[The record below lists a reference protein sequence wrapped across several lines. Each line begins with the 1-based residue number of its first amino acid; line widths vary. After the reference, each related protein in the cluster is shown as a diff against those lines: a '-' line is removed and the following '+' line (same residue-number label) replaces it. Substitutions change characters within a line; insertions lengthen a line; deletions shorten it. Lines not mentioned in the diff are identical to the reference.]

1 MKNKLVIT
9 LLLLSTSL
17 SVALT
22 GCNPSSNSQNNSSQ
36 NNSSQNNSSP
46 IKAPEWN
53 EVKVIMKKPVIS
65 VEDLQKISRYDSYQ
79 SSENEIDEIIDIYN
93 SSKNPKIRMK
103 LLNILDR
110 NLSYNLS
117 NLKQSNNFSKLL
129 TLYQNIVKSN
139 DKALA
144 PIALKGLVFVEG
156 DSQSPKW
163 QDWSWSKELIILLE
177 EAVNKKL
184 YNLSALGYYE
194 QLALANKYPNSL
206 FTKGCKEY
214 VKFSGG
220 KYFGGGDEDAD
231 ADADAGTVFRQ
242 PFIPGKEIA
251 HLKEFVKK
259 YPGHPGSNDS
269 LYRLARA
276 YEVQGDYGN
285 AIVYY
290 YDSSKAPDG
299 LLISEAKER
308 ILLIM
313 DLLMSSELL
322 AKFLTNHPN
331 HPLTGYIKYS
341 RAVHLIREYEYS
353 LAESELED
361 FLKNYQD
368 GKYPLQ
374 ADFFNEEAY
383 VGSTFLTKVKEQLDQ
398 VKKLAKIRNQQ
409 PSDKNLYEEAKLWI
423 DEHQIDDGFTAY
435 NYLWK
440 RGLST
445 THYNLVPP
453 KWEGIITYNA
463 KTVTADFIKKTNEN
477 YKSQINY
484 LRSIEL
490 FEQLIKQY
498 PKSELVEKA
507 KYSIALNYYYLWGR
521 EYPTF
526 LENTISSENL
536 AVNSF
541 EEFVTEFPKSS
552 MADDALYTIAYI
564 RIRNE
569 SNDSQKAAEEAL
581 QKLLNNYPN
590 SKIKKQ
596 AEELIKQIVY
606 KP

>member
-17 SVALT
+17 SVVLT
-22 GCNPSSNSQNNSSQ
+22 GCNL

-53 EVKVIMKKPVIS
+53 EVKLIMKKAEIS
-65 VEDLQKISRYDSYQ
+65 TEDLNKISGNYFDPITD
-79 SSENEIDEIIDIYN
+79 NEINEIIDIYN
-93 SSKNPKIRMK
+93 SSQKLEIRKKI
-103 LLNILDR
+103 LIILD
-110 NLSYNLS
+110 SNLS
-117 NLKQSNNFSKLL
+117 NLTQGNNFSKLL

-163 QDWSWSKELIILLE
+163 QKENWSWSKELVILLE

-184 YNLSALGYYE
+184 YNLSTLGYYE

-206 FTKGCKEY
+206 FTRGCKEY

-220 KYFGGGDEDAD
+220 TYF
-231 ADADAGTVFRQ
+231 AGNQDPKIVFRQ
-242 PFIPGKEIA
+242 PFNPQKEINRW
-251 HLKEFVKK
+251 KDFVKK
-259 YPGHPGSNDS
+259 YPGHPGSNDA

-276 YEVQGDYGN
+276 YEVQGDYEN

-290 YDSSKAPDG
+290 YESSEAPDG

-308 ILLIM
+308 ILLII

-341 RAVHLIREYEYS
+341 KAVHLIREYKYS
-353 LAESELED
+353 PAESELED

-374 ADFFNEEAY
+374 AGFFNEETY
-383 VGSTFLTKVKEQLDQ
+383 VGSFFLTKVKEQLDQ
-398 VKKLAKIRNQQ
+398 IKKLAEIRNQQ
-409 PSDKNLYEEAKLWI
+409 PSDKNLYAEAKLWI

-453 KWEGIITYNA
+453 KWEGNITYNA
-463 KTVTADFIKKTNEN
+463 KTVTADFINKTNHN
-477 YKSQINY
+477 YKSQISY

-498 PKSELVEKA
+498 PKSELIEKA

-526 LENTISSENL
+526 SENTTSWEDQ
-536 AVNSF
+536 AVKSF

-552 MADDALYTIAYI
+552 MVDDALYTIAYI
-564 RIRNE
+564 SIRNE

-581 QKLLNNYPN
+581 KKLLKDYPN

-596 AEELIKQIVY
+596 AEDLMKQIVY
-606 KP
+606 KR

>member
-46 IKAPEWN
+46 LKAPEWN
-53 EVKVIMKKPVIS
+53 EVKVIMRKAVIS
-65 VEDLQKISRYDSYQ
+65 AEDLQKISRYDSYQ
-79 SSENEIDEIIDIYN
+79 SSDNEINEIIDIYN

-110 NLSYNLS
+110 NLSYNLP

-144 PIALKGLVFVEG
+144 PIALKGLIFAEG

-259 YPGHPGSNDS
+259 YPGHPGSNDA

-276 YEVQGDYGN
+276 YEVQGDYEN
-285 AIVYY
+285 AIIYY
-290 YDSSKAPDG
+290 YESSEAPDG
-299 LLISEAKER
+299 LLRDVATNR
-308 ILLIM
+308 ILFII

-331 HPLTGYIKYS
+331 HPLTPYIKYS
-341 RAVHLIREYEYS
+341 KAVHLIREYKYS

-368 GKYPLQ
+368 GKYPHLVRSFSEDYLG
-374 ADFFNEEAY
+374 AIFW
-383 VGSTFLTKVKEQLDQ
+383 TKVKEQLDQ

-435 NYLWK
+435 NYLWTGQL
-440 RGLST
+440 RG
-445 THYNLVPP
+445 THYTFIPP

-463 KTVTADFIKKTNEN
+463 KTVTNDFIKKTNQN
-477 YKSQINY
+477 YKSQISY

-490 FEQLIKQY
+490 FEQLIEKY

-507 KYSIALNYYYLWGR
+507 TYSIALNYYYLWGR

-526 LENTISSENL
+526 SENTTSWENE
-536 AVNSF
+536 AVKSF
-541 EEFVTEFPKSS
+541 EEFITEFPKSS
-552 MADDALYTIAYI
+552 MVDDALYTIAYI
-564 RIRNE
+564 RIGNK

-581 QKLLNNYPN
+581 QKLLKNYPN

-596 AEELIKQIVY
+596 AEELMKQIVY

>member
-9 LLLLSTSL
+9 LLLLCTSL
-17 SVALT
+17 SVVLT
-22 GCNPSSNSQNNSSQ
+22 GCNQNNNSQNNNSQNNSAQ
-36 NNSSQNNSSP
+36 NNTSP
-46 IKAPEWN
+46 IKPPEWN
-53 EVKVIMKKPVIS
+53 EVKVIMKKAVIS
-65 VEDLQKISRYDSYQ
+65 AEDLQKISRYDSYQ
-79 SSENEIDEIIDIYN
+79 SSENEINEIIDIYS
-93 SSKNPKIRMK
+93 SSKNPKIRLK
-103 LLNILDR
+103 LLNLLDR

-117 NLKQSNNFSKLL
+117 NLKESKNFSKLL
-129 TLYQNIVKSN
+129 TLYQNIAKSN
-139 DKALA
+139 DKTLA

-163 QDWSWSKELIILLE
+163 QKENWSWSKELIILLE

-184 YNLSALGYYE
+184 YNLSALGIYE

-214 VKFSGG
+214 VKFSRGT
-220 KYFGGGDEDAD
+220 YFGGSDEDT
-231 ADADAGTVFRQ
+231 GTVFIQ
-242 PFIPGKEIA
+242 PFIPDKEIY
-251 HLKEFVKK
+251 HLKDFVKK
-259 YPGHPGSNDS
+259 YPGHPGSNDA

-276 YEVQGDYGN
+276 YEVQGDYEN
-285 AIVYY
+285 AVVYY
-290 YDSSKAPDG
+290 YESSEAPDG
-299 LLISEAKER
+299 LLKDVATNR
-308 ILLIM
+308 ILFII

-322 AKFLTNHPN
+322 ATFLNNHPN
-331 HPLTGYIKYS
+331 HSLIPQVKYS
-341 RAVHLIREYEYS
+341 KAVHLIREYKYS

-398 VKKLAKIRNQQ
+398 VKSLAKIRNQQ

-453 KWEGIITYNA
+453 KWEGIITYNN
-463 KTVTADFIKKTNEN
+463 KTVTADFIKKTNQN
-477 YKSQINY
+477 YKSQISY
-484 LRSIEL
+484 LKSIEL
-490 FEQLIKQY
+490 FEQLIKRY

-564 RIRNE
+564 RIGNK

-581 QKLLNNYPN
+581 QKLLKDYPN

-596 AEELIKQIVY
+596 AEEMMKQIVY
-606 KP
+606 KR